1 MAMGA
6 EPSGKAQRRPYRSPR
21 RAQAAADTRATILAT
36 AMRLF
41 LEHGYGKVTVAD
53 IARAAATAVPTV
65 YASTGGKSAIL
76 ATLIEEAMRDPIVE
90 ETFAAIRASTTPQ
103 EAIRVTAHGVRVDNQ
118 RHRDVIQ
125 LMVAAATIDETATAT
140 RVRSDRSY
148 WSSLARTTDRLRELH
163 ALRPGLTRRRAT
175 DILWFFFG
183 HRAWHLFVAER
194 GWSWD
199 DAERWLA
206 GQAEAA
212 LLGPG

>member
-1 MAMGA
+1 M
-6 EPSGKAQRRPYRSPR
+6 
-21 RAQAAADTRATILAT
+21 T
-36 AMRLF
+36 
-41 LEHGYGKVTVAD
+41 
-53 IARAAATAVPTV
+53 
-65 YASTGGKSAIL
+65 STGGKSAIL
-76 ATLIEEAMRDPIVE
+76 ATLIEAAMWDPIVE

-125 LMVAAATIDETATAT
+125 LMVAAATIDETATAIM
-140 RVRSDRSY
+140 VRSDRIY

-175 DILWFFFG
+175 DIRWFLFG
-183 HRAWHLFVAER
+183 HRAWYLFVAEQ
-194 GWSWD
+194 GWLWD

-206 GQAEAA
+206 GRAETA